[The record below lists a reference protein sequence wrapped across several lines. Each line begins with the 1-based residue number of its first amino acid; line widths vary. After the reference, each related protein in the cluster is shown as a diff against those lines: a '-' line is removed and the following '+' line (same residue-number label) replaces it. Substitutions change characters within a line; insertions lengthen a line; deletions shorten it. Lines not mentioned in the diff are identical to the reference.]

1 MNILLTGFEPFAGES
16 INPSWQVAQV
26 FDQQRFGSW
35 QVHAL
40 ELPCVFQ
47 ESLQVIDR
55 AIRALDPAI
64 VISLGQ
70 AEGRSDISFERFA
83 VNLDHARIAD
93 NKGNQPQEQMIEAT
107 GPTAYSTTLPIQ
119 RLAGCLTAAGIPA
132 SLSLSAGT
140 FVCNHVFYHLQHQF
154 QGASVR
160 SGFIH
165 LPVLPEQ
172 ASRWKTGPV
181 PSMTRETMTQALQ
194 LILTDLTDPS

>member
-1 MNILLTGFEPFAGES
+1 MKILLTGFEPFAGES
-16 INPSWQVAQV
+16 INPSWQIAQL
-26 FDQQRFGSW
+26 FDQQHFGAW

-47 ESLQVIDR
+47 ESLRVIDR
-55 AIRALDPAI
+55 AISTLDPAI
-64 VISLGQ
+64 VISMGQ

-83 VNLDHARIAD
+83 VNLDHARIPD
-93 NKGNQPQEQMIEAT
+93 NKGNQPQEQLIVAG
-107 GPTAYSTTLPIQ
+107 GPTAYGTTLPIQ
-119 RLAGCLTAAGIPA
+119 RLAALLKAAEIPA

-154 QGASVR
+154 QGTSVR

-172 ASRWKTGPV
+172 ASRWKTGPI
-181 PSMTRETMTQALQ
+181 PSMTRETMTQALHR
-194 LILTDLTDPS
+194 ILSDLTDPS

>member
-1 MNILLTGFEPFAGES
+1 MTILLTGFEPFAGES
-16 INPSWQVAQV
+16 MNPSWQVARA
-26 FDQQRFGSW
+26 FHDQRFGTQ

-47 ESLQVIDR
+47 ESLSVIDQ
-55 AIRALDPAI
+55 AITALAPTI

-83 VNLDHARIAD
+83 VNLDHARIPD
-93 NKGNQPQEQMIEAT
+93 NKGGQPQEKEIVA
-107 GPTAYSTTLPIQ
+107 GAPTAYGTTLPIQ
-119 RLAGCLTAAGIPA
+119 RLAARLTAAGIPA

-140 FVCNHVFYHLQHQF
+140 FVCNHVFYHLQHRF
-154 QGASVR
+154 KATPVR

-181 PSMTRETMTQALQ
+181 PSMTLETMTQALH

>member
-1 MNILLTGFEPFAGES
+1 MKILLTGFEPFAGES
-16 INPSWQVAQV
+16 TNPSWQVAQV

-47 ESLQVIDR
+47 ESLQVIDQ
-55 AIRALDPAI
+55 AISRLGPAI
-64 VISLGQ
+64 VMSMGQ

-83 VNLDHARIAD
+83 VNLDHARIPD
-93 NKGNQPQEQMIEAT
+93 NKGNQPQEQVIVAG
-107 GPTAYSTTLPIQ
+107 GPTAYGTTLPIQ
-119 RLAGCLTAAGIPA
+119 RLAQRLSAAEIPA

-154 QGASVR
+154 QGTSVR

-172 ASRWKTGPV
+172 ASRWKAGPM
-181 PSMTRETMTQALQ
+181 PSMTRGTMTQALH
-194 LILTDLTDPS
+194 LILTDLTDLS